1 MTTVNDLIF
10 EVHPDGNGFES
21 QKAFD
26 NNHVISVV
34 CGPPCYNL
42 RFNGDVEP
50 KENALDYTTFE
61 YYIWIPGF
69 NNGPEPQDWK
79 QAVSIEALNLV
90 LLNTAAREYLEASGG
105 GTGTTTSGAGE

>member
-10 EVHPDGNGFES
+10 KVHPDGNSFES

-26 NNHVISVV
+26 NNHAISVI

-42 RFNGDVEP
+42 RFTGDVEP

-61 YYIWIPGF
+61 YYIWIPGHT
-69 NNGPEPQDWK
+69 GPESQDWK

-90 LLNTAAREYLEASGG
+90 LLNTEAREFIAASGG